1 VHAALDDRV
10 LDAEE
15 LGDAGLHGAMFL
27 DGGPLRSG
35 DGDGFGVIGR
45 HVSDPAPGPTS
56 LVTKPIPNR
65 SEFG

>member
-1 VHAALDDRV
+1 
-10 LDAEE
+10 
-15 LGDAGLHGAMFL
+15 MFL